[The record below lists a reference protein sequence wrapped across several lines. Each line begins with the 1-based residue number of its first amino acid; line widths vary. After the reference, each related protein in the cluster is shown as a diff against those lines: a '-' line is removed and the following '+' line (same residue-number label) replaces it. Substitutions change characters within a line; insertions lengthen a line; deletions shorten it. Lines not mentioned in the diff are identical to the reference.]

1 MTFGEEAAD
10 AAVDKQAPG
19 WIGDIAQRVR
29 PIFGVVREPRIG
41 GDADIAGGEIGEQRI
56 LAGSAVAVAVVAF
69 RLAPEEVIA
78 DLLLAMNCVSWAS
91 TASNLEVKEVTSA
104 EAHSC
109 RWTAPSDQSRRVS

>member
-10 AAVDKQAPG
+10 AAVDKRAPG

-78 DLLLAMNCVSWAS
+78 DLLLGNELRLVGEHGVELGGEGSHLGGGS
-91 TASNLEVKEVTSA
+91 
-104 EAHSC
+104 
-109 RWTAPSDQSRRVS
+109 